1 MKIIRQQRL
10 NTQLGN
16 INKTQPLRYTQR
28 FKLIAFSVYLFIPR
42 EKIMGEVFLNVIT
55 VKKCYVQQTHNHHA
69 RYSPTVPD
77 SLLKAIFILF
87 FFRFSK
93 HSNKSFDG
101 ICRGICDISRRN
113 LCYDIFISR
122 QLHEN

>member
-87 FFRFSK
+87 FS
-93 HSNKSFDG
+93 
-101 ICRGICDISRRN
+101 I
-113 LCYDIFISR
+113 
-122 QLHEN
+122 